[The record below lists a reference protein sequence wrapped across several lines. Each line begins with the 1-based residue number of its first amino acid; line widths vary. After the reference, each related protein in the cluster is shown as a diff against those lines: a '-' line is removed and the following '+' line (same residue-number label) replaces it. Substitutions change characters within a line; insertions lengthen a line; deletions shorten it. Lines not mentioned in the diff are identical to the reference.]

1 MSAYIYMTHTHE
13 CIHIHDTHTHDYN
26 SRDHQ
31 AAQNQQRKGAKPS
44 PSRRGP
50 SFPAVAVIVTST
62 EECRLTCVTSV
73 GVYARACCAGVGSC
87 LRHSID
93 LNGASRRRR
102 LGTDRLEHQ
111 GLGFRPAQ
119 HCKATFRIGE
129 ALQRGPARYQLDA
142 TLDSRPPCFRSAAHA
157 CAADFRVFRF
167 TSNPKR

>member
-102 LGTDRLEHQ
+102 LGTDRLEHIAHVYAPRARCRAPRHHQ
-111 GLGFRPAQ
+111 CHLHTVCPRATRQRGLNVSTLEHVSDPDSRRTHDPEGLGFR
-119 HCKATFRIGE
+119 
-129 ALQRGPARYQLDA
+129 
-142 TLDSRPPCFRSAAHA
+142 
-157 CAADFRVFRF
+157 V
-167 TSNPKR
+167 